1 MFKSIVRVKL
11 LFTSRSI
18 ELYRNNL
25 TNFSFVRSIKPTAV
39 LCLCQIKSIVRVK
52 LLFTSRSL
60 ELHRNNLTNFSFDRS
75 INLTAVSCLYKLL
88 LDKRSYALGRRN
100 FDVGATQ
107 PRCWGDTTPMLGRRN
122 FGWGDI
128 TWGDKAMGRHNLT
141 PCGIISRCLLSAAY
155 PTAIR
160 KVTHRHQEKRF
171 LSLTFL
177 KRL

>member
-1 MFKSIVRVKL
+1 MFMFKSIVRVKL

-75 INLTAVSCLYKLL
+75 INLTAVLCLCYKSIVRVN
-88 LDKRSYALGRRN
+88 RSENLTNFYLISEVTRWGDATLMLGRHN
-100 FDVGATQ
+100 HDVGATQ
-107 PRCWGDTTPMLGRRN
+107 LRCWGDVTSN
-122 FGWGDI
+122 
-128 TWGDKAMGRHNLT
+128 
-141 PCGIISRCLLSAAY
+141 SAG
-155 PTAIR
+155 
-160 KVTHRHQEKRF
+160 KQ
-171 LSLTFL
+171 LSLL
-177 KRL
+177 ILMQHQK